1 MQGKDYSVLATLNRT
16 QSELSSTIKKIFKCD
31 DHMGIAVS
39 GVTADGRI
47 MCKFIRGEC
56 LNHRCAC
63 DVPVLCMASLALEV
77 GHRHSEDHTPRMSLL
92 NGECEMQVCL

>member
-1 MQGKDYSVLATLNRT
+1 MQGKEHAVLATLNRT
-16 QSELSSTIKKIFKCD
+16 QSELSSTIKKVFKCD

-56 LNHRCAC
+56 LNHRCGKSYPH
-63 DVPVLCMASLALEV
+63 DLPVSHYTFAEKLDEEAT
-77 GHRHSEDHTPRMSLL
+77 GGRF
-92 NGECEMQVCL
+92 

>member
-1 MQGKDYSVLATLNRT
+1 MQGKEFSVLATLNRT

-56 LNHRCAC
+56 LNYRSGPFSCSGAGIMLRKKHI
-63 DVPVLCMASLALEV
+63 SLKE
-77 GHRHSEDHTPRMSLL
+77 
-92 NGECEMQVCL
+92 